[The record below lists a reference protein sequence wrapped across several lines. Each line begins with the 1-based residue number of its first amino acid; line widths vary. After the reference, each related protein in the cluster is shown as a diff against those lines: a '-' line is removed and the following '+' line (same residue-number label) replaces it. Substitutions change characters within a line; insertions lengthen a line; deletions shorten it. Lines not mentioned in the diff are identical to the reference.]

1 MLAAD
6 FMLIFLIRCLVAE
19 WKMVPENKMRHK
31 LNFRY
36 VYVHPSCLKSIP
48 FISQNWHPTVLEFV
62 QIPESAHP
70 LFLWSL
76 YGFCKWKLFSMQLF
90 LGLVS
95 GFRAVVNGPKHC
107 DSTRTSPLLK
117 CHCHCLCVQASSQP
131 MFCPDKQHPGAQR
144 AVFGLIRSFFEHAN
158 GIFLHFFKL

>member
-19 WKMVPENKMRHK
+19 RKMVPENKMRHK

-48 FISQNWHPTVLEFV
+48 FLSQNWDPTVLEFV
-62 QIPESAHP
+62 QIPESAH
-70 LFLWSL
+70 LWSL
-76 YGFCKWKLFSMQLF
+76 YGFCKWKLFSMQLL

-95 GFRAVVNGPKHC
+95 GFRAVVNGPKHR
-107 DSTRTSPLLK
+107 DSTRTSPLPK

-131 MFCPDKQHPGAQR
+131 MLCPDKQHPVCTESR
-144 AVFGLIRSFFEHAN
+144 FWTNV
-158 GIFLHFFKL
+158 IFLHFFKLW